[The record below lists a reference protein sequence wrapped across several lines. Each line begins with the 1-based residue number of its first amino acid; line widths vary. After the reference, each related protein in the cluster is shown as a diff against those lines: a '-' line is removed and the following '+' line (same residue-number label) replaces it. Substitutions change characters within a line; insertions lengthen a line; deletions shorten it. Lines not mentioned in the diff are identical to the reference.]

1 MSDAKKWYLRTAE
14 GVFGP
19 ETEAQLVEWAERGAV
34 LPGQAVSRD
43 KVDWKR
49 VEDVSFL
56 DMRFGI
62 DMGDGQV
69 HGPLNKIA
77 VEKLLESGSFS
88 QGAKMIEV
96 RPPFGTEKEAVR
108 EARAEAPVEKI
119 VEKVVEKVV
128 VDETRV
134 KELEALLKE
143 AGTREAGLGEEL
155 KTSKARI
162 EELEGRE
169 KEAQAREAGLG
180 EELKTSKARIEELEG
195 REKEAQARIKK
206 IQAEKIDATTRLTS
220 ALKIFTDRESSFNI
234 RLMAAKSSADEQ
246 ANRIAEL
253 EKAMEE
259 SRAREE
265 VSRGELE
272 STKGERDSL
281 RGELDAAKAATVAET
296 KRATGI
302 QTELDAARG
311 ELESTKGERDSL
323 RGELDAAK
331 AATVAET
338 ERATGIQAELD
349 AARGELESTK
359 GELDVVRGDLE
370 AAKGEHDSLRGELEG
385 VNVKM
390 AELEASLKEAGARET
405 TLREELD
412 AAKARRL
419 EVKPSAS
426 GGIRVGD
433 VRRLETAL
441 AGELSAA
448 KKKGSGFAYE
458 FFAFMQSKH
467 RKASPLKGKEQQ
479 EPLNDKE
486 QQT

>member
-77 VEKLLESGSFS
+77 VEKLLASGNFS

-234 RLMAAKSSADEQ
+234 RLMAAKSSADAQ
-246 ANRIAEL
+246 TKQIAEL

-265 VSRGELE
+265 VLRGELDSVRDERDAAKAATVAETERATGIQAKLDATRGELE
-272 STKGERDSL
+272 VTKGERDSL
-281 RGELDAAKAATVAET
+281 RGELDAA
-296 KRATGI
+296 
-302 QTELDAARG
+302 
-311 ELESTKGERDSL
+311 KGERDSL

-338 ERATGIQAELD
+338 ERVTGIQAELD
-349 AARGELESTK
+349 AVRGELEATK
-359 GELDVVRGDLE
+359 GER
-370 AAKGEHDSLRGELEG
+370 DSLDAQLEG

-390 AELEASLKEAGARET
+390 AELEASLKEAGACET
-405 TLREELD
+405 MLREELD
-412 AAKARRL
+412 AAKARRV

-458 FFAFMQSKH
+458 FFAFMQSK
-467 RKASPLKGKEQQ
+467 RGKASPLKGKEQQ
-479 EPLNDKE
+479 TRLNDKE

>member
-77 VEKLLESGSFS
+77 VEKLLASGNFS

-143 AGTREAGLGEEL
+143 AGT
-155 KTSKARI
+155 
-162 EELEGRE
+162 
-169 KEAQAREAGLG
+169 REAGLG

-281 RGELDAAKAATVAET
+281 RGELDAAKAATVVET